1 MPRRNADIRIDAP
14 LGIHELE
21 LALIREK
28 AAWEDWQVP
37 AALAE
42 LDFMSRIIG
51 RIQWPKDFA
60 PLVKSLVREV
70 AATQH
75 VLNVRDTTRHAA
87 AHTRLEKS
95 IFNLRDHMYR

>member
-1 MPRRNADIRIDAP
+1 MAARKSGIRIDAP

-51 RIQWPKDFA
+51 HIQWPKDFA
-60 PLVKSLVREV
+60 PLVKSLVKEV

-87 AHTRLEKS
+87 AHTRLENAIYK
-95 IFNLRDHMYR
+95 LRDRLYL